1 MPNFSFQHLGSQLWL
16 SSSSSDALLL
26 PTDLSLSSLQR
37 WNLILWVCYDF
48 RVASPYWNNQSYCF
62 IQPSIGSI
70 RFESGQKLQGLFA
83 PSEIPAVGSWKGW
96 QVGLMVLDWGLYL
109 GIGYQVNEATVD
121 LVVHRWYIWEQ
132 YWVGEFA
139 KVPENRLNRVL
150 ELFTRVGV

>member
-16 SSSSSDALLL
+16 SSSSADALLL

-48 RVASPYWNNQSYCF
+48 RVASPNWNNQSYCF

-70 RFESGQKLQGLFA
+70 RFEGPKTAGTFCTLGNPRSGLLEG
-83 PSEIPAVGSWKGW
+83 VTGW
-96 QVGLMVLDWGLYL
+96 VDWGLDWGLYL